1 VLFQAVD
8 QLQLS
13 IPLLREL
20 FSGIGRR
27 DEDKLKWYD
36 QKEDLPSIF
45 IPFHVNL
52 QSPFSIRT
60 NRCCPDLI
68 IPQRTRPDGN
78 NSSDPIR
85 I

>member
-8 QLQLS
+8 QLQLN

-20 FSGIGRR
+20 FSSIGRR
-27 DEDKLKWYD
+27 DEDKLKWND

-45 IPFHVNL
+45 IPFDVNL
-52 QSPFSIRT
+52 QSSLPIRAD
-60 NRCCPDLI
+60 RCCPDLI
-68 IPQRTRPDGN
+68 IPQRTRPDGYN
-78 NSSDPIR
+78 GSDPIR